1 MNASEI
7 IKADV
12 EARGENPQQ
21 VLQAIAA
28 AVKAKKALVMQSGNT
43 VLYLLIFEPGVAE
56 MHIFTQDRP
65 VAVGKAL
72 QEFVDKIRQ
81 SGLQKVYATEAP
93 PQIMALLKFLGV
105 ESEPSDNPKYKW
117 MARV

>member
-1 MNASEI
+1 MKASEI
-7 IKADV
+7 ISADIQ
-12 EARGENPQQ
+12 ARGENPTE
-21 VLQAIAA
+21 VLNTISA
-28 AVKAKKALVMQSGNT
+28 AVKAKKAIVMQSGNT
-43 VLYLLIFEPGVAE
+43 VLYLLIFAPGMAE
-56 MHIFTQDRP
+56 LHIFTKDRP

-72 QEFVDKIRQ
+72 QEFVDKIRS
-81 SGLQKVYATEAP
+81 SGLEKVYATEAP